1 MMGCGL
7 KSFRV
12 MWFSMARGRGMVSA
26 SETRLGLGGG
36 ASMGRVESGVG
47 SWGAGGGEGCWLEV
61 ISSF

>member
-12 MWFSMARGRGMVSA
+12 MWFSMARGRGVVSA

-36 ASMGRVESGVG
+36 ASMGRAERGVG
-47 SWGAGGGEGCWLEV
+47 AGVRGRGRDVGWR
-61 ISSF
+61 